1 MNAVLL
7 KTMQSLEAALR
18 YNPRSID
25 LMASLAEVCVRLGRF
40 DRRSME
46 LCETVLAEQPGNVLL
61 RQAQAVGAVI
71 ERSRAIEE
79 SLKTG
84 ASSPDR
90 EELAK
95 SIGMLDAFLAQ
106 SPECVDGWIAW
117 TRHQLLAGDVEQAWR
132 GVRLL
137 AEMEVPDLLP
147 TFHQCLERAAA
158 NPEMTA
164 DQAALLSRIYHL
176 LGAQPQVLTL
186 FEKLYDGGRL
196 EIGQVL
202 LNAYL
207 ERFDPS
213 RPQEVPDAIRNR
225 FFRLL
230 LDHADREL
238 TGRWLRQAAVAG
250 WQVSDY
256 SKDYAHSLFE
266 EDRLTEAFAMLQQS
280 SLDAQTRELLNRIA
294 QRHEERDEV
303 GEAVAVLRYL
313 NDHALAD
320 PLADHR
326 RETEL
331 ARDAELSMAERCLR
345 GGRYIEALAKYVNV
359 LCMNMVLDIDLLDQI
374 DDLIATFSKP
384 PVEPLLRLG
393 IFFRQLGDQPK
404 AMSYFSQ
411 ALLGDPRNPEVFR
424 EMESFYLD
432 ILAGNPDLPKLR
444 LELGKLYREQGR
456 LEEAIDQLVLAGAA
470 PHLSAEVNPLLAQAY
485 LAAGKHPEALE
496 KYRVS
501 QIQEDAFP
509 DLYRLHEEF
518 LSQGAPREALA
529 ALDLIARVNPSW
541 NDVQEKMALLED
553 QVGKLAP
560 EAVADP
566 KMRELIGDLAI
577 GRYQYLDR
585 LGAGGMGVV
594 YKVFD
599 IRNRITVA
607 MKILRDNLSSST
619 KALDRF
625 FREARIAATLNHRNI
640 VKIHDY
646 NISNL
651 SGQSYIVMEY
661 VDGQS
666 LRDIIDHQFQS
677 GDLID
682 MDYVA
687 ETLYYGIQLA
697 DALDATHKK
706 GIIHRDIKPD
716 NIMITG
722 LGEVKITDFGIVHIE
737 EATFTPSGAMLGTPR
752 YMAPEQVTG
761 VNVDGRS
768 DIYSMGI
775 LLYESLV
782 GSPPFMSG
790 DISYQQVHKAP
801 VPPREIGTTIPQ
813 SVNDIILRC
822 LAKNPEERYPDARS
836 LMGELAQALEDLGG
850 CAKYGMQNATQV
862 IDGPM
867 PGQPQSVAASSG
879 GNLAELD
886 LDLE

>member
-18 YNPRSID
+18 YNPHSID

-40 DRRSME
+40 DQRTME
-46 LCETVLAEQPGNVLL
+46 LCEAVLAEQPGNALL
-61 RQAQAVGAVI
+61 HQAQAVGAVI
-71 ERSRAIEE
+71 DRSRTIEE
-79 SLKTG
+79 GLKTEVSVP
-84 ASSPDR
+84 AR
-90 EELAK
+90 EELITA
-95 SIGMLDAFLAQ
+95 IQMLDAFLAQ

-117 TRHQLLAGDVEQAWR
+117 TRYQLLAGDIEQAWR
-132 GVRLL
+132 SVRLL
-137 AEMEVPDLLP
+137 AEMEVPNLLP
-147 TFHQCLERAAA
+147 VFHQCLERAAA

-164 DQAALLSRIYHL
+164 DQAALLSRIYQL

-202 LNAYL
+202 LDAYL

-213 RPQEVPDAIRNR
+213 RPQEVPEGIRNR

-230 LDHADREL
+230 LDYADREL

-256 SKDYAHSLFE
+256 SKDYARSLVE

-280 SLDAQTRELLNRIA
+280 SLDIQARDLLNHIA

-303 GEAVAVLRYL
+303 SEAVAVLRYL
-313 NDHALAD
+313 NDHSLAD
-320 PLADHR
+320 PQADHR
-326 RETEL
+326 RETEM

-345 GGRYIEALAKYVNV
+345 GGRYLEALAKYVNV

-374 DDLIATFSKP
+374 DDIIATFPKP

-393 IFFRQLGDQPK
+393 IFFRQLGDHPK
-404 AMSYFSQ
+404 AMSYFNQ
-411 ALLGDPRNPEVFR
+411 ALLGDPQNPEVFR

-444 LELGKLYREQGR
+444 LELGKLYREQER
-456 LEEAIDQLVLAGAA
+456 WTKAVEQWILAGAA
-470 PHLSAEVNPLLAQAY
+470 PHLSGEVNPLLANAY
-485 LAAGKHPEALE
+485 LTTGKLSEALE

-501 QIQEDAFP
+501 QIQEEAFP

-518 LSQGAPREALA
+518 LAQGAPREALA
-529 ALDLIARVNPSW
+529 SLDLIARVNPSW
-541 NDVQEKMALLED
+541 NDIQEKMALLED

-607 MKILRDNLSSST
+607 MKILRDNLSSSS
-619 KALDRF
+619 KALERF

-651 SGQSYIVMEY
+651 PGQSYIVMEY
-661 VDGQS
+661 VDGQAM
-666 LRDIIDHQFQS
+666 RDIIDHQFQS
-677 GDLID
+677 GEPIN
-682 MDYVA
+682 MNYVA
-687 ETLYYGIQLA
+687 EMLYYGIQLA

-706 GIIHRDIKPD
+706 GIVHRDIKPG
-716 NIMITG
+716 M
-722 LGEVKITDFGIVHIE
+722 GEVKITDFGIVHIE

-761 VNVDGRS
+761 VNIDGRT

-801 VPPREIGTTIPQ
+801 TPPREIGPTIPQ
-813 SVNDIILRC
+813 SVNDIILHC
-822 LAKNPEERYPDARS
+822 LAKNPEERYPDGRA
-836 LMGELAQALEDLGG
+836 LMSELSQALEDLGG

-862 IDGPM
+862 MDGPM

-879 GNLAELD
+879 RNLAELD